1 MTTGFGCDAKVR
13 VRLGKPIL
21 LHRVIRERMVAAM
34 KTSSTVVLQ
43 PTQKLA
49 GVRKEWHTRKQGGR
63 DVCYVATDRLGEW
76 LVLTQKLPLL
86 TAWINETLGN
96 EPSQRV
102 STTALYE
109 GVDRGKNA
117 SRVGE
122 WVKGRWAVKTVDIAQ
137 ASEEFENARKGVS
150 NAAVVAAEPSC
161 YVVCV

>member
-1 MTTGFGCDAKVR
+1 
-13 VRLGKPIL
+13 
-21 LHRVIRERMVAAM
+21 MVAATKM
-34 KTSSTVVLQ
+34 SSPTVVLISG
-43 PTQKLA
+43 TQKLT
-49 GVRKEWHTRKQGGR
+49 GVRKEWHTRRRRGR

-122 WVKGRWAVKTVDIAQ
+122 WVKGRWAVRMVDIER
-137 ASEEFENARKGVS
+137 ASEEFETARKGMVH
-150 NAAVVAAEPSC
+150 AAVVATEPGC
-161 YVVCV
+161 YTYSTVCV

>member
-1 MTTGFGCDAKVR
+1 
-13 VRLGKPIL
+13 
-21 LHRVIRERMVAAM
+21 MVAATKM
-34 KTSSTVVLQ
+34 GGSAVVLQ

-49 GVRKEWHTRKQGGR
+49 GVRKEWHTRKQQGR

-86 TAWINETLGN
+86 TAWINETLGD

-122 WVKGRWAVKTVDIAQ
+122 WIKGRWCVRMVDIER
-137 ASEEFENARKGVS
+137 ASEEFESARKGMVH
-150 NAAVVAAEPSC
+150 AAVVAAEPGC
-161 YVVCV
+161 YSTVCV

>member
-1 MTTGFGCDAKVR
+1 
-13 VRLGKPIL
+13 
-21 LHRVIRERMVAAM
+21 MVAATKM
-34 KTSSTVVLQ
+34 NGSAVVLLQ
-43 PTQKLA
+43 PTQRLA
-49 GVRKEWHTRKQGGR
+49 GVTKEWHTRRQRGR

-96 EPSQRV
+96 EPGQRV

-122 WVKGRWAVKTVDIAQ
+122 WVKGRWCVRMVDIEK
-137 ASEEFENARKGVS
+137 ASEEFETARKGMAR
-150 NAAVVAAEPSC
+150 AAVVAAEPGC